1 MRELSY
7 TITDPDGIHARPAG
21 LFAREMRDY
30 QSSITLV
37 RGDQN
42 ADGKKLFA
50 IMKLRVKHGETVVL
64 RAEGTD
70 EDLAIEAAI
79 AWLTRNL

>member
-1 MRELSY
+1 MRESFY

-21 LFAREMRDY
+21 LFAVKMREY
-30 QSSITLV
+30 QSSVTLL
-37 RGDQN
+37 RADQS
-42 ADGKKLFA
+42 AYGKKLFS

-79 AWLTRNL
+79 AWLTQNL

>member
-1 MRELSY
+1 MRESSY

-21 LFAREMRDY
+21 LFAREMREY
-30 QSSITLV
+30 QSSITLI
-37 RGDQN
+37 RDDQS
-42 ADGKKLFA
+42 ADGKKLFS

-70 EDLAIEAAI
+70 EDQTVEAAI